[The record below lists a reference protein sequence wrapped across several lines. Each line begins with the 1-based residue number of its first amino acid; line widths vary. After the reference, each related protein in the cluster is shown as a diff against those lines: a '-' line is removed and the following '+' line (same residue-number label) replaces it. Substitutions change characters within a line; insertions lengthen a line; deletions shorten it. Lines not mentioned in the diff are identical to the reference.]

1 MSFFFFKPI
10 TDMMSA
16 ICCKIVAGPELFGDR
31 ITEELMVLGYGQW
44 HMAFHDSIL
53 SAFVMVKVL

>member
-1 MSFFFFKPI
+1 
-10 TDMMSA
+10 MMSA